1 MSKEASGTFKI
12 IAWNEKPYAELE
24 NGGKL
29 TRASVE
35 LAYTG
40 GIEGTSTIEYLM
52 AYRNDEW
59 AAFVGQERIT
69 GAIAGSKG
77 SFLIQHRG
85 TFESGVARSTWTV
98 VPSSG
103 TESLRSIVGHGT
115 FVADKQGRADY
126 TFSYDI

>member
-1 MSKEASGTFKI
+1 MSKQVSGSFKVT
-12 IAWNEKPYAELE
+12 AWSEKAYAEIE

-35 LAYTG
+35 LTYSG
-40 GIEGTSTIEYLM
+40 GIEGTSSIEYLM

-69 GAIAGSKG
+69 GAVSGAKG

-103 TESLRSIVGHGT
+103 TGALQAIGGHGA

-126 TFSYDI
+126 TFTYEP